1 MVVYCLLAKISCAA
15 LPRPRRSCQRGP
27 AAGGGAGPPPG
38 PGAAARAA
46 PAAVGAPAPGRSVGE
61 GTGAAAPGSAGAAS
75 RQPRAAGS
83 DAVRPPAKH
92 CVLNGSREMGLAGL
106 GDFER
111 GMRAGAGGKRADS
124 SFTANWVRYIGSE
137 THVTS
142 DGFVSGWYQYWGT

>member
-46 PAAVGAPAPGRSVGE
+46 PAAVGAPAPGRSV
-61 GTGAAAPGSAGAAS
+61 GAAAPGSAGAAS

-124 SFTANWVRYIGSE
+124 SFTANWVRYIGVE